1 MRFPSFSFTP
11 TPIRHTIAAMI
22 LVTGA
27 TGFIGRSL
35 MACLA
40 REDREAKAYNGRIN
54 APLTLRQELEGVDTV
69 IHLAGSEARG
79 RDRML
84 NHVDVD
90 GTERLLEECR
100 RANVQ
105 HLIFASRIGADAL
118 AIHPLL
124 KAKGEC
130 ERLIQRSSTPHTTL
144 HTATLFGH
152 GDRSFEIIVGLAMW
166 SWPFV
171 WLPGGGQ
178 VVVQPLW
185 VEDFVRCIVQVLDDP
200 DMKNKTIT
208 VAGEERIKYRDLVQQ
223 LLRLTGIRRIPLP
236 IPMVLLR
243 PFSRTLFSW
252 WYWPAVSTYFV
263 DRFFVPDLAP
273 SDSVLRHFGFRPT
286 RFLQT
291 ATYLNR
297 SGLRWR
303 LFRR

>member
-1 MRFPSFSFTP
+1 
-11 TPIRHTIAAMI
+11 
-22 LVTGA
+22 
-27 TGFIGRSL
+27 

-79 RDRML
+79 RDRLL
-84 NHVDVD
+84 NHVDIE

-100 RANVQ
+100 RANVK
-105 HLIFASRIGADAL
+105 HLVFASRIGANSM

-124 KAKGEC
+124 KAKGDC
-130 ERLIQRSSTPHTTL
+130 ERLIQRSSTPHTIL
-144 HTATLFGH
+144 RPATLFGH
-152 GDRSFEIIVGLAMW
+152 SDRSFEIIVGLAMW

-171 WLPGGGQ
+171 WLPGGGKMI
-178 VVVQPLW
+178 VQPLW
-185 VEDFVRCIVQVLDDP
+185 VEDFARCIVNTLDKP
-200 DMKNKTIT
+200 NLKNKTIT
-208 VAGEERIKYRDLVQQ
+208 IAGEERIKYRDLVQQ
-223 LLRLTGIRRIPLP
+223 LLRLIGIRRIPIP
-236 IPMVLLR
+236 IPLVLLR
-243 PFSRTLFSW
+243 PFSRTFFSW
-252 WYWPAVSTYFV
+252 WYWPAVSRYFV
-263 DRFFVPDLAP
+263 DRFFVPDVAA
-273 SDSVLRHFGFRPT
+273 SDSVLRNFGFRPT